1 MCLVVVSACRPCL
14 HVYSL
19 RRGPHAPSS
28 FFVSYFPCGDTS
40 AVPHSVPAFRTPW
53 VVHGQWLWRPV
64 AYIAPQIVCFS
75 EYISKRWSKA
85 RAVGLCSTSV
95 LPLREPGVGGGTSHS
110 PFKVR
115 HQAVDALKSGC
126 SLRSAQT
133 RAPARGLRQL
143 AAAFAAKPPML
154 SALVPGV
161 TAAPAMRERCVRAC
175 WACALLIPTS
185 RACPC
190 CHRCQ
195 R

>member
-1 MCLVVVSACRPCL
+1 MQITCYCCTLIVVL
-14 HVYSL
+14 L
-19 RRGPHAPSS
+19 INQPSINIS
-28 FFVSYFPCGDTS
+28 QFG
-40 AVPHSVPAFRTPW
+40 AG
-53 VVHGQWLWRPV
+53 VHPDMHMASRATRC
-64 AYIAPQIVCFS
+64 AYTAHPIVCFS
-75 EYISKRWSKA
+75 EYISKRCSKA
-85 RAVGLCSTSV
+85 RAVHSCFASV
-95 LPLREPGVGGGTSHS
+95 LFLRPSALRERTAQCTQ
-110 PFKVR
+110 KVR
-115 HQAVDALKSGC
+115 HHPVYALKSGC
-126 SLRSAQT
+126 CLRSAQT